1 MNRKKKGD
9 IWVSVVLY
17 VLISLVI
24 LSSVY
29 MVVEPKIN
37 EAQDRAVV
45 EQTIILLNDVD
56 DAIKTSSQATGT
68 VVMRQIKISKG
79 DLFIYNATSD
89 GQINGT
95 IIYLLNNTNLKYSQQ
110 DTPLVSGNIQV
121 LTTANLQNE
130 DKYNIVLTLDL
141 QNKKILND
149 NNQNPWQLSASPLP
163 YKLFIKSE
171 ENNLFRFYTA

>member
-1 MNRKKKGD
+1 MDRNKKGD

-29 MVVEPKIN
+29 MIVEPKIN

-45 EQTIILLNDVD
+45 EQTIILINDID
-56 DAIKTSSQATGT
+56 DAIKTASQATGT

-79 DLFIYNATSD
+79 DLFIYNATF
-89 GQINGT
+89 GTNGT
-95 IIYLLNNTNLKYSQQ
+95 IVYMLNNTNLKYSQQ
-110 DTPLVSGNIQV
+110 GTPLTSGNIHV
-121 LTTANLQNE
+121 MTTTNKQSE
-130 DKYNIVLTLDL
+130 DKYDVILTLNL
-141 QNKKILND
+141 QNKKVLNE

-171 ENNLFRFYTA
+171 ANNIFKFYTA